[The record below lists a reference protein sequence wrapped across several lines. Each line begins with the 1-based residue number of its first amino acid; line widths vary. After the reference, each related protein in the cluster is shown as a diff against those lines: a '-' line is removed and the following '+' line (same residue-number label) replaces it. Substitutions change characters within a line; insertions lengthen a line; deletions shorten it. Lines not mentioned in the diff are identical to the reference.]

1 MVGILRRSRSRLVV
15 AVLLALPL
23 AMLVVPARGRAAPG
37 PPTVTNPVI
46 SGEAREGHTLTATAI
61 WTGDPEPTVSWQWL
75 RCARSNGQCTAVPGA
90 TSSQRT
96 VTGDDVGFALRVR
109 VRVTNDLGSD
119 EGQSQPTAMVTAAP
133 PPEPTPSPSPSPSPS
148 PDPDPSPSP
157 SPDPSPSPG
166 LSQDPVPGTTGSP
179 DATIAP
185 TPATGTGTSGTTPVG
200 EGTKSTVGAM
210 RLLRPFPIVRIKGQ
224 LTSTGARVTL
234 LTVRAPRGARIG
246 VRCRGSSCP
255 ARRLART
262 ATLTRF
268 RALESDLAAGTRI
281 DVTVTSP
288 QRIGKWTTIRIR
300 LGAPPRRWDRCVLP
314 GGRSP
319 VTCPT
324 GLAAGCRRSRCSGRP
339 LPSAPQRPA
348 VTRRA

>member
-23 AMLVVPARGRAAPG
+23 AALAVPARGRAAPG
-37 PPTVTNPVI
+37 PPTVTKPVI
-46 SGEAREGHTLTATAI
+46 SGEALEGRTLTATAT

-96 VTGDDVGFALRVR
+96 LTGDDVGFALRVR
-109 VRVTNDLGSD
+109 VQVTNDLGSD

-157 SPDPSPSPG
+157 SPSV
-166 LSQDPVPGTTGSP
+166 SQDPVPSTTGSP

-185 TPATGTGTSGTTPVG
+185 APATGTGTSGTTPVG
-200 EGTKSTVGAM
+200 EGTKSTAGAM

-224 LTSTGARVTL
+224 LTATGARVTL

-246 VRCRGSSCP
+246 IRCRGSSCP

-262 ATLTRF
+262 ATLNRF

-300 LGAPPRRWDRCVLP
+300 LGAPPRRRDRCVLP

-319 VTCPT
+319 VTCPP
-324 GLAAGCRRSRCSGRP
+324 G
-339 LPSAPQRPA
+339 
-348 VTRRA
+348 

>member
-1 MVGILRRSRSRLVV
+1 MVALRSGANQDRSEMVGILRPRRSRLVV
-15 AVLLALPL
+15 AVLLALPV
-23 AMLVVPARGRAAPG
+23 AALVVPARGRAAPG
-37 PPTVTNPVI
+37 PPTVTKPVI
-46 SGEAREGHTLTATAI
+46 SGEAREGRTLTATAT

-109 VRVTNDLGSD
+109 VQVTNDLGSD

-200 EGTKSTVGAM
+200 EGTKFTAGAM

-324 GLAAGCRRSRCSGRP
+324 G
-339 LPSAPQRPA
+339 
-348 VTRRA
+348 